1 MGAFLAVVV
10 TIWTA
15 LHLYVG
21 HRLITAPGLQGP
33 GAKLG
38 WALLFAHLI
47 FGLVMTALSRSSVAL
62 PERDLLNLVH
72 YTLMGAFA
80 LLFGLVVVR
89 DLLELLL
96 WLAQRINALF
106 AAAPAPP
113 TPHMPAAYSHD
124 DAMLSRRSFLTG
136 ATSAGLLTA
145 TAAGA
150 AYGFRQARQTP
161 GVEHVKLPI
170 PGLHPD
176 LEGFR
181 IVQISDLHI
190 GPTLKRDFLERVV
203 TRVNSLSPDLVA
215 LTGDMVDGH
224 VKTLRAE
231 LTPLSNVQ
239 APLGTFYV
247 LGNHEYYWDGGAWAI
262 EGERMGMTT
271 LLNAHKVVRHKGAKL
286 LVAGVTDYSQGKRGG
301 AAASPTEA
309 IDGAP
314 PTDFRLLLAH
324 QPRGTDEA
332 ADVGF
337 DLQLSGHTH
346 GGQFFPWSFFV
357 GLAHKFSR
365 GLHQITYNSR
375 AMWLYVSRGTG
386 YWGPP
391 LRLGAPSEIT
401 LIELVRPS
409 S

>member
-1 MGAFLAVVV
+1 MSVFLAVVV
-10 TIWTA
+10 TIWTG

-21 HRLITAPGLQGP
+21 QRLITAAKLSEPYT
-33 GAKLG
+33 KLG
-38 WALLFAHLI
+38 WALLLAHLI
-47 FGLVMTALSRSSVAL
+47 FGMVMTALSRSSVAL
-62 PERDLLNLVH
+62 PAHDLLNMVH

-80 LLFGLVVVR
+80 LLFGLVVMR
-89 DLLELLL
+89 DLAELVLTII
-96 WLAQRINALF
+96 QRVSARV
-106 AAAPAPP
+106 AAPSASSSTAPP
-113 TPHMPAAYSHD
+113 SPRHD
-124 DAMLSRRSFLTG
+124 SPLLNRRSFITG
-136 ATSAGLLTA
+136 ASSAGLLVT

-150 AYGFRQARQTP
+150 SFGFREARRVP
-161 GVEHVKLPI
+161 GVEHVKLKV

-190 GPTLKRDFLERVV
+190 GPTLKRDFLHMVV
-203 TRVNSLSPDLVA
+203 DRVNELTPDVVA

-224 VKTLRAE
+224 VQALRPE
-231 LTPLSNVQ
+231 LADLQRVMATH
-239 APLGTFYV
+239 GTFYV

-262 EGERMGMTT
+262 EGERMGMRT
-271 LLNAHKVVRHKGAKL
+271 LLNAHQVVKHRGAKV
-286 LVAGVTDYSQGKRGG
+286 LVAGVTDYSQGRRGG

-309 IDGAP
+309 IRGAP

-332 ADVGF
+332 AAVGF

-365 GLHQITYNSR
+365 GLHKITAESR
-375 AMWLYVSRGTG
+375 NMWLYVSRGTG

-401 LIELVRPS
+401 LIELERA
-409 S
+409 